1 MTRWL
6 KIIAAVALLIFLVA
20 APNLLN
26 SFYLRVMGEVL
37 ILAML
42 AMSIN
47 ILLGYTGLATL
58 GQAALFGIGTYV
70 VGYMTTKLGQPMI
83 VTVPAG
89 ILGTLIV
96 AAIFGIFA
104 VRTSGIYF
112 LMITLAQGMIIWG
125 VAFRW
130 NSVTNAENGIRGIDR
145 PEWLAGYSAYYYLI
159 LVVLLVVLALIY
171 RLINSPFG
179 LTLKGVREGERRMR
193 TLGYNTTLHK
203 FLGFMI
209 AAFFA
214 GLAGSLYAFHNNF
227 VSPTT
232 IEFARS
238 AEALLMVILGGTGTM
253 LGPFIGAFVI
263 TFGQNQFSL
272 YTDRWPMIMG
282 AIYVITILTAPDG
295 FVGAWRRFYTWIRS
309 SSASPEMTPQQ
320 FDSSSVTGKEVESPE
335 TLQSSTE
342 GGTASSDLRRV
353 DA

>member
-6 KIIAAVALLIFLVA
+6 KIIALVLVLGFLFVAPSV
-20 APNLLN
+20 LN
-26 SFYLRVMGEVL
+26 SFNLRVLGEVL
-37 ILAML
+37 IFAML

-47 ILLGYTGLATL
+47 ILLGYTGLPSL
-58 GQAALFGIGTYV
+58 GQAAIFGIGTYT
-70 VGYMTTKLGQPMI
+70 VGYMTTKMAQPFM

-89 ILGTLIV
+89 IVATLVV

-125 VAFRW
+125 LAFRW

-145 PEWLAGYSAYYYLI
+145 PEFLTTYASYYYLI
-159 LVVLLVVLALIY
+159 LIILLVVFGLIY
-171 RLINSPFG
+171 RIINSPFG
-179 LTLKGVREGERRMR
+179 LTLKGIRESEGRMR
-193 TLGYNTTLHK
+193 TLGYNVILHK
-203 FLGFMI
+203 FLGFMV

-253 LGPFIGAFVI
+253 IGPFIGSFVI

-282 AIYVITILTAPDG
+282 AIYVVTILTAPDG
-295 FVGAWRRFYTWIRS
+295 FVGAWRRFYTWLRS
-309 SSASPEMTPQQ
+309 SKDSTEKTGEIEAESTPAI
-320 FDSSSVTGKEVESPE
+320 GKEVES
-335 TLQSSTE
+335 T
-342 GGTASSDLRRV
+342 DLL
-353 DA
+353 